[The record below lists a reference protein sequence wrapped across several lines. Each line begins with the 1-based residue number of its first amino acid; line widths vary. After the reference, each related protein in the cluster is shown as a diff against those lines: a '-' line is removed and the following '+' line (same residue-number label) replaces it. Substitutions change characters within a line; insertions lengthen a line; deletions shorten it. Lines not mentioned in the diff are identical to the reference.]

1 MVAGWPV
8 PLELCTSGRASLW
21 DCGEE
26 ATEELL
32 KRRLLNL
39 LSVLLRHAQLLVI
52 VFLGKVRQILNR
64 VVAQRVHLANEFRG
78 CILDVPEIDEELHQ
92 LSFLGRRVRNVLS
105 GLASHDGDASCFLSG
120 DRRREDSHE
129 HEEGAHTWPH
139 RAAGRCGGRPRGG
152 RVRMGCNGC
161 EWVAD
166 AGDKP
171 DAPAPHWP
179 PPAHVAT

>member
-1 MVAGWPV
+1 MVAGRPV

-21 DCGEE
+21 DCDEE

-32 KRRLLNL
+32 ERRLLNL

-64 VVAQRVHLANEFRG
+64 VVAQRVHLANEFRC

-92 LSFLGRRVRNVLS
+92 LSFLGRRVRDVLS

-120 DRRREDSHE
+120 D
-129 HEEGAHTWPH
+129 
-139 RAAGRCGGRPRGG
+139 
-152 RVRMGCNGC
+152 
-161 EWVAD
+161 
-166 AGDKP
+166 
-171 DAPAPHWP
+171 
-179 PPAHVAT
+179 